1 MTQRAPRSRA
11 RRPGSTRSPEH
22 AGKLD
27 RAGLDIAEPDHA
39 KPDQAAPGHA
49 EPGRSALDRQPAD
62 PDGLA
67 RALCLRQLEARSR
80 TRVELQRY
88 LARKLVPEDSAARVL
103 DRFAEIGLIDDESL
117 ARAFTS
123 SRHAEQGLARRA
135 IAIKLKQRGVDDDV
149 IATAVA
155 SVDSDDEVLA
165 AQRLVAKRLPAVAKF
180 DRTVQ
185 TRRLV
190 GLLGRK
196 GYPPGLAYRVVREA
210 MADLGSAAVDEYEES
225 ETGALT

>member
-1 MTQRAPRSRA
+1 MTQRPPRSRA
-11 RRPGSTRSPEH
+11 DRPGSTRSTENRVEP
-22 AGKLD
+22 D
-27 RAGLDIAEPDHA
+27 RVAEP
-39 KPDQAAPGHA
+39 
-49 EPGRSALDRQPAD
+49 DRQPAD

-80 TRVELQRY
+80 TRVELERY

-103 DRFAEIGLIDDESL
+103 DRFTEVGLVDDESL

-123 SRHAEQGLARRA
+123 ARHAEQGLARRA
-135 IAIKLKQRGVDDDV
+135 IAVKLKQRGVDDDV

-155 SVDSDDEVLA
+155 SVDFDDEVFA
-165 AQRLVAKRLPAVAKF
+165 ARQLVAKRLPAVAKL

-185 TRRLV
+185 FRRLV

-210 MADLGSAAVDEYEES
+210 VADLGSADLESYDEAG
-225 ETGALT
+225 TAARI